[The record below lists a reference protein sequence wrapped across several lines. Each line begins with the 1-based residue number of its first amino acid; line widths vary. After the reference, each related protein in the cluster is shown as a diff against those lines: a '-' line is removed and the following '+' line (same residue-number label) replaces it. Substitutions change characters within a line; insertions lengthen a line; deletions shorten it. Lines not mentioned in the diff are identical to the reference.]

1 MDETADYSLGRKRS
15 SWSSYFM
22 SFCIVYVQ
30 LALDKFANV
39 RSFAL
44 ALSNWKFETE
54 NRPWTEEKKQ
64 AQRRKKWA
72 ISVLEGKQ
80 KHLTGSH
87 KKKSV
92 SGNCDI
98 KIQLFRE
105 RLSNKRGKAYETMSK
120 VIMGNGGFNGCLIEP
135 QSVSAWWKETA
146 QTWEFLLFHSLLLN
160 HHELQSSTAKLLLP
174 IMPID
179 IVAYAFTLLL
189 DNLWRNSCIFLVASI

>member
-1 MDETADYSLGRKRS
+1 MDETAGYTLGRKSS
-15 SWSSYFM
+15 SWSLYFM
-22 SFCIVYVQ
+22 SFGIVYVQ

-44 ALSNWKFETE
+44 ALSNGKFETE

-72 ISVLEGKQ
+72 ISVLERKQ

-98 KIQLFRE
+98 KRYSCFEKGCLTNGKKPTRQCRKLLWVMVVLTVAWLNRKVFQRDG
-105 RLSNKRGKAYETMSK
+105 RKQHKRGHSSFFIPCCWITM
-120 VIMGNGGFNGCLIEP
+120 NFN
-135 QSVSAWWKETA
+135 QA
-146 QTWEFLLFHSLLLN
+146 Q
-160 HHELQSSTAKLLLP
+160 P
-174 IMPID
+174 
-179 IVAYAFTLLL
+179 
-189 DNLWRNSCIFLVASI
+189 NSYCP